1 MDRILHEQPSLKAYF
16 LSKSFSD
23 KKFERLDQFFTNPL
37 LEPALPFQSNTI
49 QFFTHFYLLL
59 EIDEAA
65 IHILRES
72 IERLAKRLAN
82 RVVEPETLRR
92 MKSTVDLDLNHE
104 NNLLILG
111 TLLSVYKIILS

>member
-1 MDRILHEQPSLKAYF
+1 MDRILHEQPSLKTYF

-23 KKFERLDQFFTNPL
+23 KKFERLDQFFRNPL

-72 IERLAKRLAN
+72 IERLTKRLAN
-82 RVVEPETLRR
+82 CVVEPETLRR
-92 MKSTVDLDLNHE
+92 MKSTIDLDLNDE

-111 TLLSVYKIILS
+111 TLISVYKIILN